1 MADPTNL
8 LQLEH
13 EILPVLTQRRSPRA
27 YLDTPVSPETLNRIF
42 AAATSAAS
50 CIGEQPW
57 RYLAAN
63 RAGQPEAFGQILA
76 TLRPFNQVWAKT
88 APVLVIG
95 LTKRTF
101 AKDGNPNDYARHDL
115 GQATATLAIQAAE
128 LGLQVHQMGGFDPEA
143 VRTAFQVPADFDIV
157 TTFTLGYP
165 GPAELLEEPLRSR
178 ELAPRSRM
186 PVEEILFWGAWPTPD
201 TEDYTAAQK

>member
-1 MADPTNL
+1 MADPTNV
-8 LQLEH
+8 LQLEY
-13 EILPVLTQRRSPRA
+13 EILPILTQRRSPRA
-27 YLDTPVSPETLNRIF
+27 YLDTPVPADVLNRIF
-42 AAATSAAS
+42 AAGTSAAS

-57 RYLAAN
+57 RYLAAS
-63 RAGQPEAFGQILA
+63 RAEQPEVFAQLLA
-76 TLRPFNQVWAKT
+76 TLKPFNQVWAKT

-95 LTKRTF
+95 LAKRTF

-115 GQATATLAIQAAE
+115 GQATATLAIQAAG
-128 LGLQVHQMGGFDPEA
+128 LGLQVHQMGGFTPDD
-143 VRTAFQVPADFDIV
+143 VRTAFNVPAEFDIV
-157 TTFTLGYP
+157 TAFTLGYP

-201 TEDYTAAQK
+201 TEDYTASQQ

>member
-1 MADPTNL
+1 MADPTNI

-13 EILPVLTQRRSPRA
+13 EILPILTQRRSPRA
-27 YLDTPVSPETLNRIF
+27 YLDTPVSDETLNRIF

-57 RYLAAN
+57 RYLAAS
-63 RAGQPEAFGQILA
+63 REGQPEAFGKILA
-76 TLRPFNQVWAKT
+76 SLRPFNQAWAQT

-95 LTKRTF
+95 LAKRTF

-128 LGLQVHQMGGFDPEA
+128 LGLQIHQMGGFDPEA

-157 TTFTLGYP
+157 TAFTLGYP
-165 GPAELLEEPLRSR
+165 GPAELLDEPLRSR